1 MVSVYFF
8 KLSDKTEYNTDV
20 LPSDAKKHC
29 KKRES
34 IAAASALLSMGVEN
48 LHYDEKKKP
57 LADNCFVSISH
68 SKNMIAVCK
77 SDKPVGI
84 DIEFMATDRDYKKIA
99 SRFYK
104 GKELEYFNF
113 QCTAESFYEIWTKKE
128 AYSKISGQGAIEIFE
143 GFDVFSL
150 EGYEFQTEIIENFAI
165 SVCEKNL

>member
-8 KLSDKTEYNTDV
+8 KLSDKTEY
-20 LPSDAKKHC
+20 DADLLTANVKEHC

-34 IAAASALLSMGVEN
+34 IAAAGALLSMGVEN
-48 LHYDEKKKP
+48 LHYDENNKP

-68 SKNMIAVCK
+68 SKDMIAVCK

-99 SRFYK
+99 NRFYK
-104 GKELEYFNF
+104 GKELEYFHF
-113 QCTAESFYEIWTKKE
+113 SPTAETFYEIWTKKE
-128 AYSKISGQGAIEIFE
+128 AYSKISGQGTIEIFE

-165 SVCEKNL
+165 SVCEMQE